1 MPIRRE
7 QRWFYPIDWAQLSA
21 VIRFRR
27 AQGRCERCRRPHG
40 GLVYHLGDGRWWD
53 EQASTWRNGKGR
65 ALRRLPP
72 LNRLGQPLQSTRVF
86 LACAHVDH
94 DPTRNTARNLKALCQ
109 RCHMLH
115 DKAEH
120 KRQRWLT
127 LRRRR
132 AVGDLFSGRYA

>member
-7 QRWFYPIDWAQLSA
+7 HRWFYPIDWAQLSA

-65 ALRRLPP
+65 ALRRLAPP
-72 LNRLGQPLQSTRVF
+72 NRLGQPLKSTRVF

-94 DPTRNTARNLKALCQ
+94 DTVNNRPRNLKALCQ

-120 KRQRWLT
+120 RRQRWLT
-127 LRRRR
+127 MRRRR
-132 AVGDLFSGRYA
+132 AVGDLFSGR